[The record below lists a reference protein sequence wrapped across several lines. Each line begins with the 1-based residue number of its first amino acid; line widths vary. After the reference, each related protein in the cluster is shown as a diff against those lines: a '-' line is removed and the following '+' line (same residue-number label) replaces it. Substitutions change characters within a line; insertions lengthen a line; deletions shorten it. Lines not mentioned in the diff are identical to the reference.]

1 MLALRPNRRRDCEG
15 LGRALGL
22 RPGRFRRDLFV
33 FRLDLNG
40 EGQIAHG
47 VLDDGVIAQFVLFVV
62 TRVVVASTDNVTI
75 ARGVKCRQSC
85 KSQ

>member
-1 MLALRPNRRRDCEG
+1 
-15 LGRALGL
+15 
-22 RPGRFRRDLFV
+22 
-33 FRLDLNG
+33 
-40 EGQIAHG
+40 
-47 VLDDGVIAQFVLFVV
+47 VLFVV